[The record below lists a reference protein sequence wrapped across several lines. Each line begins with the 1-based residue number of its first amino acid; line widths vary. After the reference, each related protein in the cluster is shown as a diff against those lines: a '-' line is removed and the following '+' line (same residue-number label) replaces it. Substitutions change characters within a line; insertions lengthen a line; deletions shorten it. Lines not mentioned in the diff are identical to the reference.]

1 MKKTNDQGFV
11 PTTQWGSVV
20 FNGSTVTYLISFQK
34 NPFFMGVVCSMVLES
49 SRTSRVFSAL
59 SGSTAGNN
67 ECYNIKVRQL
77 GLSQVG
83 VTFRGIVPF
92 HKDLNIT
99 KDACIR
105 YADMYLKEARK
116 IASKCGGIS

>member
-1 MKKTNDQGFV
+1 MKNTNEQGFV

-34 NPFFMGVVCSMVLES
+34 NPFFMGIVCSMVLES
-49 SRTSRVFSAL
+49 SKTSRVFSAL
-59 SGSTAGNN
+59 SGDALDSK
-67 ECYNIKVRQL
+67 ECYNVKVRQL

-92 HKDLNIT
+92 HKDLNVT
-99 KDACIR
+99 KDTCIK

-116 IASKCGGIS
+116 IASKCGGVS